1 MKRTNNRILSVAV
14 ILLLI
19 SNIALVFFLM
29 KDKERG
35 EGKRGKEDPSGIMAK
50 ELGMTDQQIKDHKQ
64 LKEEHFKTVRPL
76 YDSLRA
82 AKAAYFALI
91 KDPSV
96 TDSTAAV
103 YRARIS
109 TRQNEIDSMTF
120 AHFKRVRKLFT
131 PEQQPRFDEFVQ
143 KMMQRSRRD
152 SAGKNKAD

>member
-1 MKRTNNRILSVAV
+1 MKSTNNRILSVAV

-29 KDKERG
+29 KDKGRG
-35 EGKRGKEDPSGIMAK
+35 DGKRGKGDPSGIMAK
-50 ELGMTDQQIKDHKQ
+50 ELGMTEQQVKDHKQ
-64 LKEEHFKTVRPL
+64 LKDGHFKTVRPL

-91 KDPSV
+91 KDPAV

-103 YRARIS
+103 YRARINA
-109 TRQNEIDSMTF
+109 RQNEIDSMTF
-120 AHFKRVRKLFT
+120 AHFKRVRSLFT

-143 KMMQRSRRD
+143 KMMQRGRRD
-152 SAGKNKAD
+152 STNKNKAD

>member
-1 MKRTNNRILSVAV
+1 MKSTNYRILSVAV

-29 KDKERG
+29 KDKDGR

-50 ELGMTDQQIKDHKQ
+50 ELGMTDQQVKDHKQ
-64 LKEEHFKTVRPL
+64 LKDAHFKTIRPL

-91 KDPSV
+91 KDTTVS
-96 TDSTAAV
+96 DSTAAV
-103 YRARIS
+103 YRERIS

-120 AHFKRVRKLFT
+120 AHFKRVRRLFT

-143 KMMQRSRRD
+143 KMMQRNRRD
-152 SAGKNKAD
+152 SAGKNKTD